1 MYDAVIIGCGPGGY
15 AAANRVSQLGG
26 KPAIVE
32 ANDIGGTCVNKGCI
46 PSKIWMRTAHLFSI
60 VKNGQELGLEGSFD
74 KINFK
79 SIVARKNKITG
90 EIRVGMEALLRARG
104 VEVLKGHGAVKN
116 AREVSVDGK
125 SVETKN
131 IIIATGSYPIIPDI
145 KGFNGA
151 LLTTDEVLD
160 MSDAPSSVLVW
171 GEAGPIDVEMAALL
185 NILGSKVFIATPH
198 QRILPMEDHD
208 SSQRL
213 EQAFREQGI
222 QVLNRSKLESVEKTQ
237 NNFTAFLTG
246 RDDRRVEVE
255 KILFTGRKPYTVD
268 LGLEQAGVQFNE
280 DGNVLVNENLQTSV
294 TGIYAVGDI
303 TGGWMNSH
311 AASAMAVTAAE
322 NAMGQT
328 NEFHIH
334 LVPRGIW
341 TFPQIGAVG
350 LTEEQ
355 AEKNGVEVEV
365 GDFPYSM
372 NGLAMCH
379 GELAGSVKIVSDASC
394 GEIIGIHI
402 VGANAT
408 ELVGEAVLALQLEC
422 TADEL
427 AHSIRVHPTLSE
439 ALVDAGRDAAGWK

>member
-1 MYDAVIIGCGPGGY
+1 MYDVVIIGCGPGGY

-26 KPAIVE
+26 RAAIIE
-32 ANDIGGTCVNKGCI
+32 ASDIGGTCVNRGCI
-46 PSKIWMRTAHLFSI
+46 PSKIWMRTAYLFDI
-60 VKNGQELGLEGSFD
+60 VKNGHELGLEGSFN
-74 KINFK
+74 KINYN
-79 SIVARKNKITG
+79 SIVERKNKITG

-104 VEVLKGHGAVKN
+104 VDVLKGHGAVKN
-116 AREVSVDGK
+116 ALEVSVDGK

-131 IIIATGSYPIIPDI
+131 IIIATGSYLKTPDI
-145 KGFNGA
+145 KGLKEA

-160 MSDAPSSVLVW
+160 MHEVPPSVLVW

-185 NILGSKVFIATPH
+185 NTLGSNVCLATPH
-198 QRILPMEDHD
+198 QRILPLEDHD
-208 SSQRL
+208 CSQRL
-213 EQAFREQGI
+213 EQAFRERGI
-222 QVLNRSKLESVEKTQ
+222 QVLTRSTLESVEKSQ
-237 NNFTAFLTG
+237 KNFNAGLTG
-246 RDDRRVEVE
+246 REDRTVEVE

-280 DGNVLVNENLQTSV
+280 GGNVLVNVNLQTSV

-303 TGGWMNSH
+303 TGGWANSH

-322 NAMGQT
+322 NAMGQA
-328 NEFHIH
+328 NEFPNH

-355 AEKNGVEVEV
+355 AEKEGFEVEV

-379 GELAGSVKIVSDASC
+379 GELAGSVKIVSDASS
-394 GEIIGIHI
+394 GEIIGVHI

-408 ELVGEAVLALQLEC
+408 ELIGEAVLAVQLEC
-422 TADEL
+422 TTDEL

>member
-1 MYDAVIIGCGPGGY
+1 
-15 AAANRVSQLGG
+15 
-26 KPAIVE
+26 
-32 ANDIGGTCVNKGCI
+32 
-46 PSKIWMRTAHLFSI
+46 
-60 VKNGQELGLEGSFD
+60 
-74 KINFK
+74 
-79 SIVARKNKITG
+79 
-90 EIRVGMEALLRARG
+90 
-104 VEVLKGHGAVKN
+104 VEVLQGHGAVKGPGK
-116 AREVSVDGK
+116 VSIDGH
-125 SVETKN
+125 SVESKN
-131 IIIATGSYPIIPDI
+131 IIIATGSYPITPDI
-145 KGFNGA
+145 KGFKEA

-160 MSDAPSSVLVW
+160 MPAAPSSVLVW
-171 GEAGPIDVEMAALL
+171 GDAGPIDVEMAALL
-185 NILGSKVFIATPH
+185 HILGTKVFLATP
-198 QRILPMEDHD
+198 QRRILPMEDHD
-208 SSQRL
+208 SSQRM

-222 QVLNRSKLESVEKTQ
+222 QVLTRSTLQSVEKAQ
-237 NNFTAFLTG
+237 KNFNACLVG
-246 RDDRRVEVE
+246 REDQTIEVE

-268 LGLEQAGVQFNE
+268 LGLEQAGVQFSE
-280 DGNVLVNENLQTSV
+280 EGNVLVNESLQTSV

-328 NEFHIH
+328 NEFSFH

-341 TFPQIGAVG
+341 TFPQVGAVG

-355 AEKNGVEVEV
+355 AEKKGIDVEV

-394 GEIIGIHI
+394 GEILGIHI

-408 ELVGEAVLALQLEC
+408 ELVGEAVLAVQLEC

>member
-1 MYDAVIIGCGPGGY
+1 
-15 AAANRVSQLGG
+15 
-26 KPAIVE
+26 
-32 ANDIGGTCVNKGCI
+32 
-46 PSKIWMRTAHLFSI
+46 
-60 VKNGQELGLEGSFD
+60 
-74 KINFK
+74 
-79 SIVARKNKITG
+79 
-90 EIRVGMEALLRARG
+90 
-104 VEVLKGHGAVKN
+104 
-116 AREVSVDGK
+116 
-125 SVETKN
+125 
-131 IIIATGSYPIIPDI
+131 
-145 KGFNGA
+145 
-151 LLTTDEVLD
+151 
-160 MSDAPSSVLVW
+160 VW
-171 GEAGPIDVEMAALL
+171 GEAGTIDVEMAALL

-198 QRILPMEDHD
+198 PRILPMEDHD

-222 QVLNRSKLESVEKTQ
+222 EVLTRLTLESVEKTGG
-237 NNFTAFLTG
+237 NFNACLTG
-246 RDDRRVEVE
+246 RDDRSVEVE

-280 DGNVLVNENLQTSV
+280 KGNVLVNENLQTSA
-294 TGIYAVGDI
+294 TNIYAVGDI

-328 NEFHIH
+328 NEFPFH

-355 AEKNGVEVEV
+355 AEKKGIEVEV

-427 AHSIRVHPTLSE
+427 ARSIRVHPTLSE